1 MTNESIVEDASVR
14 AAWASQG
21 QYHDLQAHH
30 AADNAPHA
38 VEEFH
43 HAYHAAHYPTFFVAI
58 GLGLLGIGLAY
69 WIFQRNRGKQYIRE
83 GSFLAR
89 YQVVLENLYFVDR
102 FYAAGPIR
110 LLHWIA
116 RVFLRADKLIVDGI
130 VNTCGVLAQAVAWVA
145 GRIDKYGVDGS
156 VRGIGAVTLMAGRR
170 ARRLQTG
177 RIQDY
182 VSLTVFCLGV
192 VFLVVL
198 SWDSMF
204 G

>member
-1 MTNESIVEDASVR
+1 M
-14 AAWASQG
+14 
-21 QYHDLQAHH
+21 
-30 AADNAPHA
+30 
-38 VEEFH
+38 
-43 HAYHAAHYPTFFVAI
+43 
-58 GLGLLGIGLAY
+58 
-69 WIFQRNRGKQYIRE
+69 
-83 GSFLAR
+83 
-89 YQVVLENLYFVDR
+89 VLENLYFVDR